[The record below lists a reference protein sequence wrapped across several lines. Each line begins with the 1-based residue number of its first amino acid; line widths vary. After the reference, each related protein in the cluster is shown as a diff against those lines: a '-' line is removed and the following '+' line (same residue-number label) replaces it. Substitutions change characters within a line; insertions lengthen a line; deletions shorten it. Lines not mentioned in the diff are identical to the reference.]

1 MFINIKICFI
11 QDEGKNYIT
20 DIYTSL
26 NNVREI
32 YDQFAKDSED
42 LFLVD
47 KWKYSLKL
55 FHDELYNKM
64 QNEEAEEDSVL
75 VVNLNINNFFFF

>member
-1 MFINIKICFI
+1 M
-11 QDEGKNYIT
+11 T

-26 NNVREI
+26 NNIEDI

-47 KWKYSLKL
+47 KWKHSLQL
-55 FHDELYNKM
+55 FHNELYDEM
-64 QNEEAEEDSVL
+64 QDEES
-75 VVNLNINNFFFF
+75 